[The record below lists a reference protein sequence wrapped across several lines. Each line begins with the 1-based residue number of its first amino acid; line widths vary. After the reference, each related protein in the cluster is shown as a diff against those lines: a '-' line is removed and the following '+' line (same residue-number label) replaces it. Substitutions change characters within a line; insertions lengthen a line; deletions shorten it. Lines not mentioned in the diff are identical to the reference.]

1 MTRVLGI
8 AVQIVG
14 CVSFFA
20 MITTICIENTAVFDP
35 SFPVRAL
42 AGVSGV
48 ALVLL
53 GGYWA
58 RPSVGRES
66 NPNVAT

>member
-1 MTRVLGI
+1 MTRILGI
-8 AVQIVG
+8 AIQIVG

-42 AGVSGV
+42 TGVTGIV
-48 ALVLL
+48 LVLL
-53 GGYWA
+53 GGHWA
-58 RPSVGRES
+58 SPPAKRE
-66 NPNVAT
+66 NNLKTAT